1 MTIIDAR
8 LRPPLKDYLRCNLYR
23 DPKKTQG
30 WSSNFLMKVSPAV
43 EQRDADLL
51 YREMDDAGVTMGVMT
66 GRQSPGMGNVS
77 NDDLMDIVREQPG
90 RFVGIAGFDTQELQG
105 DAAGHVDDEP
115 RFAGADPDEHV
126 DLAVLH
132 HVGDVVEAVGD
143 DLSAVLLDVVIGDT
157 VFFQDVAEDFF
168 R

>member
-51 YREMDDAGVTMGVMT
+51 YREMDDAGVTLGVMT

-90 RFVGIAGFDTQELQG
+90 RFVGIAVWT
-105 DAAGHVDDEP
+105 AAIPLPPLRKSSARWRTGTCAARGWNP
-115 RFAGADPDEHV
+115 AAAPSPCMSTMPGST
-126 DLAVLH
+126 
-132 HVGDVVEAVGD
+132 
-143 DLSAVLLDVVIGDT
+143 LSINTAPT
-157 VFFQDVAEDFF
+157 APSPCS
-168 R
+168 

>member
-51 YREMDDAGVTMGVMT
+51 YREMDDAGVTLGVMT

-90 RFVGIAGFDTQELQG
+90 RFVGIAGVDG
-105 DAAGHVDDEP
+105 SDPVAAIAEIERTVANGNL
-115 RFAGADPDEHV
+115 RGAGWNPAAAPSPCMSTMP
-126 DLAVLH
+126 
-132 HVGDVVEAVGD
+132 GST
-143 DLSAVLLDVVIGDT
+143 LSINTAPT
-157 VFFQDVAEDFF
+157 APSPCS
-168 R
+168 